1 MPEVKNGNLNWKCQ
15 ESLES
20 NHEDASNTG
29 NEVLSA
35 IERVNSEH
43 MKSFNQDGE
52 EMRSGKVDVPE
63 PCVDLSG
70 GKGRNPEKTGE
81 NEEAGNTDKS

>member
-1 MPEVKNGNLNWKCQ
+1 
-15 ESLES
+15 
-20 NHEDASNTG
+20 
-29 NEVLSA
+29 
-35 IERVNSEH
+35 
-43 MKSFNQDGE
+43 
-52 EMRSGKVDVPE
+52 MRSGKVNVPE